1 MVEMEQPE
9 SVYEAL
15 KRLVDA
21 LGGAKV
27 VGHRMRPEKPVLDA
41 RTWLLNCL
49 NPDRLEKLD
58 PEQVLLLLRWG
69 HEAGYHEAMN
79 FVCSES
85 CYSTPSPLTP
95 QDALADL
102 QRKAITAA
110 HRAEMA
116 NRELFARM
124 KAANL
129 NVEDAE

>member
-1 MVEMEQPE
+1 MIELDQPE
-9 SVYEAL
+9 SIYEAL

-27 VGHRMRPEKPVLDA
+27 VGHRMRPEKSVTDA

-49 NPDRLEKLD
+49 NADRQEKLD

-69 HEAGYHEAMN
+69 HEAGYHDAMR
-79 FVCSES
+79 FVAGDTGYSEP
-85 CYSTPSPLTP
+85 TPLTP

-102 QRKAITAA
+102 QRKAIAAA

-129 NVEDAE
+129 NVEDVA